1 MIGPLQRGYTIKKR
15 IPREYAKEKFV
26 KNQHI
31 HSATD
36 QTTISTAHF
45 SRLTDVNKRN
55 EILKMNKLY
64 NLDMERR
71 RMFSALQTLPHNQ
84 QANLRRYIGEVEDKM
99 FQFTRKGRVP

>member
-1 MIGPLQRGYTIKKR
+1 MKGPLQRGYTIKKR
-15 IPREYAKEKFV
+15 RPREYAKEQFV

-31 HSATD
+31 LRELQID
-36 QTTISTAHF
+36 LN

-71 RMFSALQTLPHNQ
+71 RMFSAIQTLPHNQ
-84 QANLRRYIGEVEDKM
+84 QANLRKYIGEVEDKM

>member
-1 MIGPLQRGYTIKKR
+1 MKYTIKKPIAR
-15 IPREYAKEKFV
+15 KYAKEKFV
-26 KNQHI
+26 KKQHI
-31 HSATD
+31 LRELQLD
-36 QTTISTAHF
+36 QN

-71 RMFSALQTLPHNQ
+71 RMFSALQTLPQRQ
-84 QANLRRYIGEVEDKM
+84 QANLKQYIGEVEDKM